1 MTVEEVEQG
10 GQVGSH
16 RRHHHVGRDGS
27 ATERVGIEAPAPYPA
42 VDDRGGPQSLD
53 ELIEVVDAREVDA
66 GRDVQS
72 ENRMDVSVDEAGGE
86 CRAPRSTI

>member
-53 ELIEVVDAREVDA
+53 ELIEVLDAREVDA
-66 GRDVQS
+66 GRNVQS